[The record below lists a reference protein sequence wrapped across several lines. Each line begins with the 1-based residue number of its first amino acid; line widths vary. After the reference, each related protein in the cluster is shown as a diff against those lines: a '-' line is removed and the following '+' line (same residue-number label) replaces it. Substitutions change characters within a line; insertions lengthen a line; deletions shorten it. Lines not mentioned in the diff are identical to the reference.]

1 MKLNNLGMTLVE
13 MIVAFAILGL
23 VSTSIFSMI
32 LTGTK
37 TYTKLTNTVKLQ
49 YEAQLATANIEK
61 RILNCYDAVSW
72 SDAIKSLILVEDGK
86 VNVAHWDSSS
96 KKLYYGTAELVAE
109 GTTNVSMYLLAE
121 HVTNFAV
128 SMETVTEG
136 SDTLVQKVQFSVTL
150 EHNKQTYTRE
160 KAVALRNLPPKKDIA
175 IGFTLIN

>member
-1 MKLNNLGMTLVE
+1 MKLNNRGMTLVE

-61 RILNCYDAVSW
+61 RILNCNDAVSW
-72 SDAIKSLILVEDGK
+72 SDANKSLILVEDGK

-109 GTTNVSMYLLAE
+109 GTTNVSMYLLVE

-136 SDTLVQKVQFSVTL
+136 SDTLVQKVQFSVKL
-150 EHNKQTYTRE
+150 EHNDQVYTRE
-160 KAVALRNLPPKKDIA
+160 KAVALRNLPPKKDIGIA
-175 IGFTLIN
+175 LTY